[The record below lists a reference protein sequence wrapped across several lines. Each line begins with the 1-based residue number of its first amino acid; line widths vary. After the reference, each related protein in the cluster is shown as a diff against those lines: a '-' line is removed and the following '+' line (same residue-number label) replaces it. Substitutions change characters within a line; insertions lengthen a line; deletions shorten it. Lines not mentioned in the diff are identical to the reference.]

1 MIKVSLLDGRACLG
15 GWRYGMVPRFSNE
28 YSQRSRRSSVVE
40 RALGKGEVGSSI
52 LPGGTIS
59 RFPSA
64 RYRRRIDDPPQAIA
78 EIGLA
83 GRRVARRQSSATS
96 QTAPSDSVRLTIST
110 ACPRQRSAC
119 RATQSHNRMADFGQP
134 CAARH

>member
-15 GWRYGMVPRFSNE
+15 GWRYGMVPRFSSE

-83 GRRVARRQSSATS
+83 GRRSPQAIKCNVADR
-96 QTAPSDSVRLTIST
+96 TI
-110 ACPRQRSAC
+110 RQR
-119 RATQSHNRMADFGQP
+119 QADDQHRVPPPAVGLPGDAEPQP
-134 CAARH
+134 HG